1 MPLRI
6 LYLEDSELD
15 VKLAMATLH
24 RHAGP
29 CDILWAKDR
38 HEYVELLKDPDLDL
52 VLSDYMLPTID
63 GFAALDLCRATRP
76 LLPFILISGT
86 IGEERA
92 VEALRRG
99 ATDYVLKGNMQRLPM
114 VVNRALAEVREHAE
128 RTRVDE
134 ERQSLLEAA
143 SLAKVVPWKQ
153 EIPSKVWVFGESAA
167 TVLGYHPPQLRE
179 DPGMVESLIH
189 NEDVHR
195 FVSARSRSETGQ
207 AVGFD
212 CRMRHGAG
220 PWIWTRWTMAKSP
233 DVFRGVLQDVTELH
247 TAQEQLILSQKA
259 EAASVMVS
267 GLCHDFNNHIMVI
280 QANAD
285 VLAGGPIPDTHR
297 RFVANIKRAAE
308 RSQEMIRQLL
318 GFARKSQETRRVPQ
332 GINELLDEAAG
343 LLRHALPSHIHLEM
357 DIQQP
362 PCEVFVDPG
371 QIIQVLMNLG
381 INARDAIE
389 KEGTLTLR
397 SGEQHLDSAEAEI
410 HELSPGFYA
419 FFEVEDTG
427 DGIPDGI
434 RRKIFD
440 PFFTTKPTGQGT
452 GLGLAMVQAIVK
464 SHDGLILCDSE
475 LGRGTRFRVLLPC
488 IDRSHRAA
496 PA

>member
-24 RHAGP
+24 QHAGP
-29 CDILWAKDR
+29 CDLLWAKDQ
-38 HEYVELLKDPDLDL
+38 HEYAEMLKDPDLDL
-52 VLSDYMLPTID
+52 VLSDFMLPTFD
-63 GFAALDLCRATRP
+63 GFAALELCRATRP
-76 LLPFILISGT
+76 FLPFILISGT

-92 VEALRRG
+92 VEVLRRG
-99 ATDYVLKGNMQRLPM
+99 ATDYVLKGNIQRLPM
-114 VVNRALAEVREHAE
+114 VVKRALAEVHEHSE
-128 RTRVDE
+128 RIRVEE

-179 DPGMVESLIH
+179 DPEMVESLIH

-220 PWIWTRWTMAKSP
+220 PWIWTRWTMARSP
-233 DVFRGVLQDVTELH
+233 EVFRGILQDVTELH
-247 TAQEQLILSQKA
+247 AAQEQLILSQKA
-259 EAASVMVS
+259 EAAGVMVS

-280 QANAD
+280 QANAE
-285 VLAGGPIPDTHR
+285 VLARGPLPETHQ
-297 RFVANIKRAAE
+297 RFVANIQRAVE
-308 RSQEMIRQLL
+308 RSQELVRQLL
-318 GFARKSQETRRVPQ
+318 GFARKSQETRRVPH
-332 GINELLDEAAG
+332 GLNELVHEAAG
-343 LLRHALPSHIHLEM
+343 LLKHALPSGIRLEV
-357 DIQQP
+357 DIQES

-389 KEGTLTLR
+389 KEGTVTLR
-397 SGEQHLDSAEAEI
+397 SGEQLLDAVEAEV
-410 HELSPGFYA
+410 HERAPGLYG

-434 RRKIFD
+434 RQKIFD

-464 SHDGLILCDSE
+464 SHDGIVRCDSE
-475 LGRGTRFRVLLPC
+475 LGRGTRFRVLLPR
-488 IDRSHRAA
+488 IVRNHQPSLI
-496 PA
+496 

>member
-1 MPLRI
+1 MSLRI
-6 LYLEDSELD
+6 LYLEDSEMD

-24 RHAGP
+24 RHVGS
-29 CDILWAKDR
+29 CDILWAKDQ
-38 HEYVELLKDPDLDL
+38 HEYAELLKDPDLDL
-52 VLSDYMLPTID
+52 VLSDYMLPSFD
-63 GFAALDLCRATRP
+63 GFAALELCRAARP

-92 VEALRRG
+92 VEVLRRG

-114 VVNRALAEVREHAE
+114 VVNRALAEVREHVE
-128 RTRVDE
+128 RIRVDE

-153 EIPSKVWVFGESAA
+153 EVPSRVWVFGESAA

-179 DPGMVESLIH
+179 DPEMVESLIH

-233 DVFRGVLQDVTELH
+233 GVFRGILQDVTELH
-247 TAQEQLILSQKA
+247 AAQEQLILSQKA
-259 EAASVMVS
+259 EAAGVMVS

-280 QANAD
+280 QANAEI
-285 VLAGGPIPDTHR
+285 LAGGPVPEAQQ

-308 RSQEMIRQLL
+308 RSQEMVRQLL
-318 GFARKSQETRRVPQ
+318 GFARKSQETRRVPH
-332 GINELLDEAAG
+332 GLNDLVYEAAG
-343 LLRHALPSHIHLEM
+343 LLRHAIPSGIHLEV
-357 DIQQP
+357 DIQQS

-389 KEGTLTLR
+389 KEGTITLR
-397 SGEQHLDSAEAEI
+397 SGEHLLESSEAEI
-410 HELSPGFYA
+410 HERSPGFYA

-427 DGIPDGI
+427 DGIPQGI
-434 RRKIFD
+434 RQKIFD

-464 SHDGLILCDSE
+464 SHDGLILCESE
-475 LGRGTRFRVLLPC
+475 IGRGSRFRVLLPC
-488 IDRSHRAA
+488 LDRNHRAA
-496 PA
+496 LR

>member
-1 MPLRI
+1 MSLRI

-24 RHAGP
+24 RQAGP
-29 CDILWAKDR
+29 CDILWAKDQ
-38 HEYVELLKDPDLDL
+38 HEYAELLKDPDLDL
-52 VLSDYMLPTID
+52 VLSDFMLPTFD
-63 GFAALDLCRATRP
+63 GFAALELCRATRP

-92 VEALRRG
+92 VEVLRRG

-114 VVNRALAEVREHAE
+114 VVKRALAEVREHAE
-128 RTRVDE
+128 RVRVDE

-167 TVLGYHPPQLRE
+167 TVLGYHPPQLKE
-179 DPGMVESLIH
+179 DPEMVESLIH

-247 TAQEQLILSQKA
+247 ATQEQLIMSQKA

-280 QANAD
+280 QANAE
-285 VLAGGPIPDTHR
+285 VLSGGPLPETHR
-297 RFVANIKRAAE
+297 RYVANIKRAAE
-308 RSQEMIRQLL
+308 RSQEMVRQLL
-318 GFARKSQETRRVPQ
+318 GFARKSQETRRVPH
-332 GINELLDEAAG
+332 GLNELVNEAAG
-343 LLRHALPSHIHLEM
+343 LLRHALPPEIRLETE
-357 DIQQP
+357 ISES

-371 QIIQVLMNLG
+371 QIVQVLMNLG

-389 KEGTLTLR
+389 DEGTITLR
-397 SGEQHLDSAEAEI
+397 SGEQVLDRTEAEAQER
-410 HELSPGFYA
+410 SPGFYA

-427 DGIPDGI
+427 DGIPEAI
-434 RRKIFD
+434 RKKIFD

-464 SHDGLILCDSE
+464 SHDGVLLCDSE
-475 LGRGTRFRVLLPC
+475 LGRGTRFRILLPC
-488 IDRSHRAA
+488 LDRSHRAE
-496 PA
+496 PV